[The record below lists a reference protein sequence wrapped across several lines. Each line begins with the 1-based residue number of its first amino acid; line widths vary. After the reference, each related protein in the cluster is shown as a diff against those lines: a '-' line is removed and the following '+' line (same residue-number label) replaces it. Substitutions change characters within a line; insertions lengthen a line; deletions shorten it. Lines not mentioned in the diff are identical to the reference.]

1 MSPFATAPGTR
12 ANVSQMD
19 GERPSSEAAPSIWY
33 DAVAAPQRKPGGK
46 LTASVVA
53 VAGRPTDRPTDGA
66 VIL

>member
-1 MSPFATAPGTR
+1 MR

-46 LTASVVA
+46 LIASVVLGGGQA
-53 VAGRPTDRPTDGA
+53 NRSAD
-66 VIL
+66 